1 MSITHLPPH
10 APLFL
15 AQGTLLF
22 ILLPNTLLEG
32 IPCLP
37 NQCAFQDCERTGASL
52 QRSALGSQGLPESH
66 TPLLNPQRRQGVP
79 YTQATMAAN
88 MYVQIREHRGCSPQ
102 QQRHEEVPLTS
113 QGRGREGLLSHSG
126 QLLGFSTEALPGP
139 CKHSPPECSSYGVGF
154 ARDLFEG
161 SHGQHLLGSH
171 LPLYPADR
179 KDGET
184 R

>member
-1 MSITHLPPH
+1 MHPSSWLKAHCSLFSFQTPCSRESLAFPIRVLSRTVREQEPH
-10 APLFL
+10 CSDQLWAPR
-15 AQGTLLF
+15 
-22 ILLPNTLLEG
+22 
-32 IPCLP
+32 
-37 NQCAFQDCERTGASL
+37 D
-52 QRSALGSQGLPESH
+52 SQNH

-126 QLLGFSTEALPGP
+126 QLGFSTEALPGP

-161 SHGQHLLGSH
+161 SHGQHLLGIH

-179 KDGET
+179 EDGET